1 MNNHTKVLMELAKHM
16 SLIKNDNETVE
27 LHFNKIIIEYNF
39 LCMLEDT
46 NGGDEL
52 NFCSHNI
59 EEEYIILLKHNTTYK
74 VIKKTDRGY
83 YLELIEK

>member
-1 MNNHTKVLMELAKHM
+1 MKVFRELEKHM
-16 SLIKNDNETVE
+16 NLTKNDNQTVE

-39 LCMLEDT
+39 FCMLEDT

-52 NFCSHNI
+52 NFYAPNI
-59 EEEYIILLKHNTTYK
+59 EEEYIILLKDNTTYE